1 MNPAIR
7 GLLDK
12 AQQSTEA
19 AQSLLADNYVDF
31 SASRAY
37 YAMFYALE
45 ALLLTK
51 NLSFSKHSA
60 VIAAFG
66 KEYIKSGILD
76 ARFHRA
82 VIDAFDLRNAGDYG
96 TMHAVSAELAS
107 QTIQN
112 AKELIHA
119 VSSHIEGLQRP
130 KGFTLVELA
139 VSLVVIGLL
148 IGLGVGM
155 VGPLMTAI
163 KVRESK
169 ENLGGAVESIN
180 SWAAGNNHLP
190 DMTNSNFKTVVKT
203 PADSWGRDFIYLYDC
218 LLASTNPSSPL
229 TTDTIQCSG
238 ASPSFSKDT
247 ICGRRTTRINLVTDQ
262 GSTVNN
268 VAYVM
273 FSLSEDASVDTRMT
287 GTLNNP
293 ALTVG
298 PSNPAI
304 LNNTLIPNSGFVTP
318 TAPATT
324 ATITLNANNNDL
336 VRWVTLDELRTKV
349 GCQGAQLRIVNN
361 ELPFGYATSPYASTV
376 TADGGVPYSSGG
388 KYRWC
393 IEGVA
398 PAGNTLL
405 FRSTAN
411 TAIPFSANCKTALQE
426 SSWIQSD
433 ALVISL
439 ATFAGNTD
447 STNIYACTLSHTAA
461 TDNRPTSG
469 TNWSQYWKLIGTT
482 ATVTPTATWTSGTSY
497 APPPSTNSFTIYVR
511 DNGDTTVATLPNVDN
526 DNIASKTF
534 VLTINP

>member
-1 MNPAIR
+1 MNPVIR

-12 AQQSTEA
+12 AHQSTEA

-37 YAMFYALE
+37 YAMFYAME

-82 VIDAFDLRNAGDYG
+82 VIDAFDLRNTGDYG

-112 AKELIHA
+112 ARELIQA

-169 ENLGGAVESIN
+169 ENLGGAVESVN

-304 LNNTLIPNSGFVTP
+304 LNNAVIPNSGFVTP

-361 ELPFGYATSPYASTV
+361 ELPYANKDAPYPTIPL
-376 TADGGVPYSSGG
+376 TPDGGVKFSTTPTNTGVYEWCWSSTTPELLTDLVFNCTSPSSSTTLARTAAPSVCVASPSSGTWE
-388 KYRWC
+388 RC
-393 IEGVA
+393 T
-398 PAGNTLL
+398 TLTL
-405 FRSTAN
+405 S
-411 TAIPFSANCKTALQE
+411 SASLTGTNPPPG
-426 SSWIQSD
+426 SYD
-433 ALVISL
+433 ISL
-439 ATFAGNTD
+439 FLRD
-447 STNIYACTLSHTAA
+447 S
-461 TDNRPTSG
+461 DN
-469 TNWSQYWKLIGTT
+469 N
-482 ATVTPTATWTSGTSY
+482 
-497 APPPSTNSFTIYVR
+497 STQKI
-511 DNGDTTVATLPNVDN
+511 
-526 DNIASKTF
+526 F
-534 VLTINP
+534 VLTINPE

>member
-1 MNPAIR
+1 MNPVIR

-19 AQSLLADNYVDF
+19 AQSLLADNYADF

-66 KEYIKSGILD
+66 KEYIKSGVLD

-112 AKELIHA
+112 ARELIQA

-169 ENLGGAVESIN
+169 ENLGGAVESVN

-304 LNNTLIPNSGFVTP
+304 LNNAVIPNSGFVTP

-361 ELPFGYATSPYASTV
+361 ELPFGYENTKYVNKIFLDGGISGYKWCYTSTPALSGIVFIPIHSETGIKGTTISSCTMPTNCSSL
-376 TADGGVPYSSGG
+376 TADTGWIDATPPVFLNMSG
-388 KYRWC
+388 
-393 IEGVA
+393 
-398 PAGNTLL
+398 
-405 FRSTAN
+405 
-411 TAIPFSANCKTALQE
+411 IPTTRGSYQVRIMAHDNQGASLSQNNCAE
-426 SSWIQSD
+426 
-433 ALVISL
+433 
-439 ATFAGNTD
+439 
-447 STNIYACTLSHTAA
+447 
-461 TDNRPTSG
+461 
-469 TNWSQYWKLIGTT
+469 
-482 ATVTPTATWTSGTSY
+482 
-497 APPPSTNSFTIYVR
+497 
-511 DNGDTTVATLPNVDN
+511 
-526 DNIASKTF
+526 KTF

>member
-1 MNPAIR
+1 MNPVIR

-66 KEYIKSGILD
+66 KEYIKSGVLD

-180 SWAAGNNHLP
+180 SWASGNNHLP
-190 DMTNSNFKTVVKT
+190 DVTNYNFNTIVKS
-203 PADSWGRDFIYLYDC
+203 PADSWGRNFVYLYDC
-218 LLASTNPSSPL
+218 LLASTNPSSPAA
-229 TTDTIQCSG
+229 TDTISCSG
-238 ASPSFSKDT
+238 AASAFSKDT

-262 GSTVNN
+262 GATIGN
-268 VAYVM
+268 VAYVI
-273 FSLSEDASVDTRMT
+273 FSLSDDATVHTKMT

-293 ALTVG
+293 AASVG
-298 PSNPAI
+298 VSNPAI
-304 LNNTLIPNSGFVTP
+304 LSNALIPYSGFVTP

-324 ATITLNANNNDL
+324 ATIILDANNSDI

-361 ELPFGYATSPYASTV
+361 ELPYGYATNPYNATIS
-376 TADGGVPYSSGG
+376 ADGGVQFTSSGAY
-388 KYRWC
+388 KWC
-393 IEGVA
+393 LEFTPRTGISGFDTSPSGV
-398 PAGNTLL
+398 
-405 FRSTAN
+405 
-411 TAIPFSANCKTALQE
+411 IKTGCA
-426 SSWIQSD
+426 
-433 ALVISL
+433 SL
-439 ATFAGNTD
+439 TET
-447 STNIYACTLSHTAA
+447 
-461 TDNRPTSG
+461 G
-469 TNWSQYWKLIGTT
+469 TNFVQSNSLTLQKKIAFGNFS
-482 ATVTPTATWTSGTSY
+482 SGSY
-497 APPPSTNSFTIYVR
+497 QLNVYVR
-511 DNGDTTVATLPNVDN
+511 DSASSDTAACNNNTTDN
-526 DNIASKTF
+526 CAQKSF

>member
-1 MNPAIR
+1 MTP
-7 GLLDK
+7 
-12 AQQSTEA
+12 
-19 AQSLLADNYVDF
+19 
-31 SASRAY
+31 
-37 YAMFYALE
+37 
-45 ALLLTK
+45 
-51 NLSFSKHSA
+51 
-60 VIAAFG
+60 
-66 KEYIKSGILD
+66 
-76 ARFHRA
+76 
-82 VIDAFDLRNAGDYG
+82 
-96 TMHAVSAELAS
+96 MHALD
-107 QTIQN
+107 TN
-112 AKELIHA
+112 
-119 VSSHIEGLQRP
+119 

-155 VGPLMTAI
+155 VGPLMTAV

-169 ENLGGAVESIN
+169 ENLGGAVESVN

-304 LNNTLIPNSGFVTP
+304 LNNALIPNSGFVTP

-361 ELPFGYATSPYASTV
+361 ELPYGSLSSPYPNAFIV
-376 TADGGVPYSSGG
+376 ADGGLGATTYE
-388 KYRWC
+388 WC
-393 IEGVA
+393 IENTGVSA
-398 PAGNTLL
+398 PAALTFRQDTPTGTSLTNIFSADCINHTSWGDAEKLVVNGTPTVGGSHFFKIFVRDGNTA
-405 FRSTAN
+405 TASN
-411 TAIPFSANCKTALQE
+411 ANK
-426 SSWIQSD
+426 S
-433 ALVISL
+433 
-439 ATFAGNTD
+439 
-447 STNIYACTLSHTAA
+447 
-461 TDNRPTSG
+461 
-469 TNWSQYWKLIGTT
+469 
-482 ATVTPTATWTSGTSY
+482 
-497 APPPSTNSFTIYVR
+497 
-511 DNGDTTVATLPNVDN
+511 
-526 DNIASKTF
+526 F